1 MSLLQDTL
9 KNYAPLFD
17 ESENELYRAW
27 NLLSSLPGGRKLFSY
42 LIGLYVPYTGS
53 IYPEVRDVQRG
64 YARVAMADR
73 RRVRN
78 HLNSIHAVA
87 LANLVELTGNLALYA
102 SMPPDGRFIV
112 KGMNMEYEKKAR
124 GEVIGESETPTL
136 DSSEEAEYEIDVTI
150 RDSDGDVTTR
160 GTLLTLVG
168 PKE

>member
-1 MSLLQDTL
+1 MSILKDTL
-9 KNYAPLFD
+9 ENYAPIFD

-27 NLLSSLPGGRKLFSY
+27 NVLKSIPGGRKLFSVA
-42 LIGLYVPYTGS
+42 LGLYVPYTGS
-53 IYPEVRDVQRG
+53 ISPRVREVRPG

-73 RRVRN
+73 RKVRN

-87 LANLVELTGNLALYA
+87 LANLIELTGNLALFS

-112 KGMNMEYEKKAR
+112 KEMNVSYEKKAR
-124 GEVIGESETPTL
+124 GEVMAESETPTL
-136 DSSEEAEYEIDVTI
+136 DSSEEAEYDIEVTI
-150 RDSDGDVTTR
+150 RDSEGDVTTR

>member
-9 KNYAPLFD
+9 KNYVPIFD
-17 ESENELYRAW
+17 ESENELFRAW
-27 NLLSSLPGGRKLFSY
+27 KLLSSIPGGRKLFSY
-42 LIGLYVPYTGS
+42 ALGLYVPYTGS
-53 IYPEVRDVQRG
+53 IHPDVREVKRG

-87 LANLVELTGNLALYA
+87 LANLIELTGNLALFS

-112 KGMNMEYEKKAR
+112 KEMNVRYEKKAR
-124 GEVIGESETPTL
+124 GEVVAESETPVL
-136 DSSEEAEYEIDVTI
+136 ESSEEAEFDLDVTI
-150 RDSDGDVTTR
+150 RDSEGDVTTR